1 MSNEEYLLGNLLVK
15 KKLIDFSQLSKAV
28 EYQSKLNPIDYL
40 PIGEVLVK
48 LGYITFE
55 DLEEVLREQKILKYG
70 ASGPNTRIQSNLNS
84 PNTNTLKNDVN
95 NIVENNPT
103 SKPRAAVPISFI
115 NRSQNFFDSKEA
127 KTNQQ
132 PPTPKTDKS
141 TKIPIKPLPIQ
152 PPPPKKEQPKELIL
166 KVTEIASKMGLLS
179 KEELIKTLKQS
190 QSVGQSETSVGA
202 LLVQHGFITKE
213 QLEQIMKEIK

>member
-1 MSNEEYLLGNLLVK
+1 MANEEYLLGNLLVK

-84 PNTNTLKNDVN
+84 PNTSTLKNDVN

-115 NRSQNFFDSKEA
+115 NRSQNFFDSKEN
-127 KTNQQ
+127 KTNQ
-132 PPTPKTDKS
+132 PPPPKIDRNT
-141 TKIPIKPLPIQ
+141 TIPIKPLPIQ

-190 QSVGQSETSVGA
+190 QSIGQSETSVGA